1 MADNDDI
8 YSLGDDDP
16 DGFIN
21 GERDPKKEAQAL
33 FERLT
38 KEGRVPELLFRGTFA
53 RHVVDG
59 IYEMFGD
66 EALLELLVAID
77 RKGRWE
83 TEINAE
89 QADVDNILKAKYGAF
104 DDEMWEKI
112 QDTKAWAEM
121 HREVF
126 TVSKKWIE
134 TAIDEVMNQH

>member
-1 MADNDDI
+1 
-8 YSLGDDDP
+8 
-16 DGFIN
+16 
-21 GERDPKKEAQAL
+21 
-33 FERLT
+33 
-38 KEGRVPELLFRGTFA
+38 
-53 RHVVDG
+53 
-59 IYEMFGD
+59 MFGD

-83 TEINAE
+83 TEIIAE
-89 QADVDNILKAKYGAF
+89 QADVDNILMSKYGAF